1 MEVAMSNRNPH
12 ARALSNALFRKRI
25 VKAKK
30 GKGAYNRKRREKND
44 A

>member
-1 MEVAMSNRNPH
+1 MSNRNPH
-12 ARALSNALFRKRI
+12 ARALSHALFRKRI

-30 GKGAYNRKRREKND
+30 GKGAYNRKRKEKHD